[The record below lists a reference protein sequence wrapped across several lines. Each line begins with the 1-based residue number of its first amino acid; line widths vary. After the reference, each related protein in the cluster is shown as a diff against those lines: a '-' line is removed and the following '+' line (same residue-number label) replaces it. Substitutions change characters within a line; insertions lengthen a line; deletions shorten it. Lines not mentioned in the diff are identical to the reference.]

1 MVFSDL
7 QLSLII
13 AGVFLVVA
21 VWLYNMMQERKHR
34 RIAERILGE
43 HHDDVLAAIPTDS
56 DAPAEVIAEPFERVE
71 PVLEVE
77 NTVAQASEPVV
88 SEERP
93 AEPDDDLLDA
103 FVERVFVLDCVQDIP
118 VSRLVDLH
126 ASLGET
132 LSKPRRCLLLGTKG
146 WTELGTSE
154 TTASR
159 HIRYTLQLADRKGP
173 ADAADIN
180 TVMSALRALAE
191 EFEGVLQP
199 VDVAATAASA
209 QSLDGVC
216 AATDVQIA
224 VHLVHRAGARF
235 PTASIKDMLGSAGLT
250 LQADGNYHLR
260 DDMGNGLFS
269 VSGDGAIP
277 FTEGDSANADVD
289 GITFWL
295 DVPRAA
301 GGGAVFERMTTLAKA
316 ICHKLGGVLVDDQRR
331 ALGEAELA
339 GIGRKINEIQ
349 ADMAAAGFPAGGK
362 RALRLFA

>member
-1 MVFSDL
+1 MAFSDL
-7 QLSLII
+7 QLSLIA
-13 AGVFLVVA
+13 AGVLLVAA
-21 VWLYNMMQERKHR
+21 VWLYNLMQERKHR

-43 HHDDVLAAIPTDS
+43 HHDDVLATTTSDA
-56 DAPAEVIAEPFERVE
+56 DAPADSIAEPFERQE

-77 NTVAQASEPVV
+77 HPIAHAFEPGMA
-88 SEERP
+88 EEKP
-93 AEPDDDLLDA
+93 AEPDGDLLDA
-103 FVERVFVLDCVQDIP
+103 FVERVFSLDCARDIP
-118 VSRLVDLH
+118 TPRLVDLH
-126 ASLGET
+126 AALGET
-132 LSKPRRCLLLGTKG
+132 LSKPRRCLLLGAAG
-146 WTELGTSE
+146 WKELSASE
-154 TTASR
+154 AAASR

-173 ADAADIN
+173 ADAADISA
-180 TVMSALRALAE
+180 VLSALRTLAD

-235 PTASIKDMLGSAGLT
+235 PTSSIKDMLGTAGLT
-250 LQADGNYHLR
+250 LLADGNYHLR

-277 FTEGDSANADVD
+277 FTEGDSSNAEVD

-301 GGGAVFERMTTLAKA
+301 DGGAVFERMTTLAKT

-339 GIGRKINEIQ
+339 GIGRKIIEIQ
-349 ADMAAAGFPAGGK
+349 TEMAAAGFPAGGK